1 MEIKP
6 NMYIR
11 FFDGTIGKVA
21 DYYYDE
27 NCVNGHT
34 ILLEGRDY
42 WSCCEKGQF
51 EASYNLIDLIKIGDY
66 VNGMEVIAKDS
77 DNRLYVPEDL
87 GQPYDREFSNGC
99 FEYTLLDKN
108 FEIKSIVTKEQF
120 DSMKYEVGE

>member
-21 DYYYDE
+21 DYFYDE

-66 VNGMEVIAKDS
+66 VNGERINFISKK
-77 DNRLYVPEDL
+77 
-87 GQPYDREFSNGC
+87 GQLLNDGGYDVLKKYKSI
-99 FEYTLLDKN
+99 T
-108 FEIKSIVTKEQF
+108 SIVTKEMF
-120 DSMKYEVGE
+120 DSIKYEVK